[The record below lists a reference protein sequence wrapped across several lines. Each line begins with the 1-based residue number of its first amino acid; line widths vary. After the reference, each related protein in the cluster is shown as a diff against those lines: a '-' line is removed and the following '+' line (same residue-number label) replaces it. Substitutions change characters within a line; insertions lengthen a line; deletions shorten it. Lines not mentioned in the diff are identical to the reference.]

1 VSSPSGPVSQQG
13 MRRANL
19 ALVLGAVARLGAT
32 SRARVA
38 DETGLTRAAA
48 GSLVNELIDAG
59 LVRERGVSQGGRV
72 GRPSTVLSLN
82 DSGPAGLGLEV
93 GVEHVGAC
101 VVDLGHDVRTRIR
114 VPAPNRGRDPRAAL
128 EQLAEVA
135 ARALELAA
143 GSGLEPVGVAIAVP
157 GLVGH
162 AKPPER
168 RADRP
173 PERRRGAKAAEPGA
187 ERPSEPAPADTVVH
201 APNLGWHDV
210 RLADELRHLIP
221 AALRG
226 LPIAVENEANLGALA
241 ELRRG
246 EVGRDFVHVSAEAG
260 IGAALVV
267 DGRLLRG
274 RRGFAGELGH
284 MPVHPDGLPC
294 PCGSHGCLEQY
305 AGEEAVLRNCGLG
318 DAAGDRV
325 ALLAGHAR
333 GGNADVRRAL
343 DAAGRA
349 LGIALSGTV
358 NLVDPETVVLGGAYA
373 DLAEWLTPG
382 MQTELGARVKI
393 RPWEPEG
400 LVVSGLKREGPV
412 IGAATSVVQG
422 LIEDPSAFGRG

>member
-1 VSSPSGPVSQQG
+1 

-32 SRARVA
+32 SRAQVA
-38 DETGLTRAAA
+38 DATGLTRAAA

-59 LVRERGVSQGGRV
+59 LVRERGVSPRGRV

-135 ARALELAA
+135 TRALEEAD
-143 GSGLEPVGVAIAVP
+143 GHGLEPVGVAVAVP

-162 AKPPER
+162 AKPSERLPER
-168 RADRP
+168 RG
-173 PERRRGAKAAEPGA
+173 ERRPGGAAEPGP
-187 ERPSEPAPADTVVH
+187 ERPAVPAPADTVVH
-201 APNLGWHDV
+201 APNLGWRDV
-210 RLADELRHLIP
+210 RLADELRDLIP

-226 LPIAVENEANLGALA
+226 LPIEVENEANLGALA
-241 ELRRG
+241 ESRRG
-246 EVGRDFVHVSAEAG
+246 AVGRDFVHVSAEAG

-284 MPVHPDGLPC
+284 MPVYPDGLPC

-305 AGEEAVLRNCGLG
+305 AGEEAVLRNCGLR
-318 DAAGDRV
+318 DAVGDRV

-333 GGNADVRRAL
+333 GGNPDVRRAL

-412 IGAATSVVQG
+412 IGAATSVVQR
-422 LIEDPSAFGRG
+422 LIEDPYPLGRG